1 MAAFTLH
8 WKPIDRRGNKAFQFR
23 LSNGK
28 VISDCSALCGKCSS
42 QLTQSKQPN
51 KYIDNNLSAGL
62 VPECLQSLDIIQ
74 RRLISQIQS
83 FMTIIIL
90 PGGQYA
96 EKGLAIHFPLDMES
110 YFKSLQT
117 FQNENVLLVA
127 YSNKRPQLESIP
139 VAKVVDNE
147 SVRTAIL
154 WLKENNILCYGF
166 PDNNNTSVVCSVL
179 INKDEEFKEL
189 TLFTPQVEE
198 LLQEPISP
206 EKKQIENNLLSR
218 IPMKI
223 KYIESPKKTTQC
235 QK

>member
-1 MAAFTLH
+1 MPHSFL
-8 WKPIDRRGNKAFQFR
+8 FR

-51 KYIDNNLSAGL
+51 KYIDNNLSADL

-139 VAKVVDNE
+139 VAKVVNYE
-147 SVRTAIL
+147 SVRTVIL
-154 WLKENNILCYGF
+154 WLKENNILYCGF
-166 PDNNNTSVVCSVL
+166 PDLHTSTCL
-179 INKDEEFKEL
+179 GDI
-189 TLFTPQVEE
+189 
-198 LLQEPISP
+198 
-206 EKKQIENNLLSR
+206 IENQANSEDTHKQNEVQ
-218 IPMKI
+218 KI
-223 KYIESPKKTTQC
+223 DQNWS
-235 QK
+235 